1 MKEVNE
7 KYMKKIYLN
16 ILKAILIVFYF
27 FVLNLA
33 SENISAEHLERGIQ
47 LCTMIFLFIT
57 IFIFEIS
64 YKKDDTKLAIEGI
77 ELLVLSFITLTIDHV
92 ITKYHFELKPYALVI
107 SYVYAIYFILKGIV
121 IYTKG
126 RKQYADSLSD
136 IREIVKKEEPAKKEA
151 TKKSKRDSTEID
163 NKENE
168 NKIEEKQIENKK
180 EKTNQKEKSKTKNS
194 KDENIN
200 KPKKTT
206 TKATTKT
213 TSKTTTKR
221 TTKKKVSNSKESI
234 KNDIKEG
241 K

>member
-1 MKEVNE
+1 MKNLKEVDE
-7 KYMKKIYLN
+7 KTMKDVYAN
-16 ILKAILIVFYF
+16 IVKAILVIFYF
-27 FVLNLA
+27 LIVNLA
-33 SENISAEHLERGIQ
+33 YENVNIETLNRGIQ
-47 LCTMIFLFIT
+47 LFTMIFLFIT

-151 TKKSKRDSTEID
+151 TKKSKVD
-163 NKENE
+163 
-168 NKIEEKQIENKK
+168 IEELNKK
-180 EKTNQKEKSKTKNS
+180 E
-194 KDENIN
+194 ENGVKIDFGH
-200 KPKKTT
+200 
-206 TKATTKT
+206 
-213 TSKTTTKR
+213 
-221 TTKKKVSNSKESI
+221 ESV
-234 KNDIKEG
+234 EML
-241 K
+241 

>member
-1 MKEVNE
+1 MKNLKEVDE
-7 KYMKKIYLN
+7 KTMKDVYAN
-16 ILKAILIVFYF
+16 IVKAILVIFYF
-27 FVLNLA
+27 LIVNLA
-33 SENISAEHLERGIQ
+33 YENVNIETLNRGIQ
-47 LCTMIFLFIT
+47 LFTMIFLFIT

-151 TKKSKRDSTEID
+151 TKKSKVDIEEL
-163 NKENE
+163 NKKEENEKENKKENEKE
-168 NKIEEKQIENKK
+168 NKIEEKQ
-180 EKTNQKEKSKTKNS
+180 TKSK
-194 KDENIN
+194 
-200 KPKKTT
+200 KKYT
-206 TKATTKT
+206 A
-213 TSKTTTKR
+213 
-221 TTKKKVSNSKESI
+221 
-234 KNDIKEG
+234 
-241 K
+241 

>member
-1 MKEVNE
+1 MKNLKEVDE
-7 KYMKKIYLN
+7 KTMKDVYAN
-16 ILKAILIVFYF
+16 IVKAILVIFYF
-27 FVLNLA
+27 LIVNLA
-33 SENISAEHLERGIQ
+33 YENVNIETLNRGIQ
-47 LCTMIFLFIT
+47 LFTMIFLFIT

-136 IREIVKKEEPAKKEA
+136 IREIVKKEEPAKKE
-151 TKKSKRDSTEID
+151 SKRDSTEID